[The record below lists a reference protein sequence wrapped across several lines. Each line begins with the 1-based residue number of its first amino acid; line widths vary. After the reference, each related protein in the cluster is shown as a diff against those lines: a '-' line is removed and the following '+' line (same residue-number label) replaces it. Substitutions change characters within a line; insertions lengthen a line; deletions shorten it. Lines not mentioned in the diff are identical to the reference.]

1 MQHQELDKLT
11 RNHVL
16 STESVFLPLGHEN
29 SVMPMGLD
37 DDLAP
42 AFHSPTSATATASPS
57 PSSTASAAAAAPS
70 PTAAFSPTASS
81 PASPST
87 TIAPAPETTAPT
99 TWEQFTS
106 QNQNNI

>member
-1 MQHQELDKLT
+1 MQHQELDKFT

-70 PTAAFSPTASS
+70 PTASS